1 MKNIIKA
8 KRGDIMIKRQNP
20 ICNEAS
26 IMIIKDGRLLY
37 FGQIK
42 NMKKEMV
49 NKELDLLLS
58 LNAKRVTYDSKF
70 KLMIIGC

>member
-1 MKNIIKA
+1 
-8 KRGDIMIKRQNP
+8 MIKRQNS
-20 ICNEAS
+20 ICNETS

-37 FGQIK
+37 FDQIK

-70 KLMIIGC
+70 KLIIIGC

>member
-1 MKNIIKA
+1 
-8 KRGDIMIKRQNP
+8 MIKRQNP
-20 ICNEAS
+20 ICDETS
-26 IMIIKDGRLLY
+26 IMIIKDDHLLY

-58 LNAKRVTYDSKF
+58 LNAKRVTYDPKF

>member
-1 MKNIIKA
+1 
-8 KRGDIMIKRQNP
+8 MIKRQNP
-20 ICNEAS
+20 VCDEAS
-26 IMIIKDGRLLY
+26 VMITKDGRLLY
-37 FGQIK
+37 FGLIK

-58 LNAKRVTYDSKF
+58 LKAKRITYDSKF

>member
-1 MKNIIKA
+1 
-8 KRGDIMIKRQNP
+8 MIKRQNS
-20 ICNEAS
+20 ICNETS

-49 NKELDLLLS
+49 NKDLDLLLS

>member
-1 MKNIIKA
+1 
-8 KRGDIMIKRQNP
+8 MIKRQNS
-20 ICNEAS
+20 ICNETS

-58 LNAKRVTYDSKF
+58 LNAKQVTYDSKF

>member
-1 MKNIIKA
+1 
-8 KRGDIMIKRQNP
+8 MIKRQNS
-20 ICNEAS
+20 ICNETS

-70 KLMIIGC
+70 KLMIIGCWRNIKMKN

>member
-1 MKNIIKA
+1 
-8 KRGDIMIKRQNP
+8 MIKRQNS
-20 ICNEAS
+20 ICNETS

>member
-1 MKNIIKA
+1 
-8 KRGDIMIKRQNP
+8 MIKRQTP
-20 ICNEAS
+20 ICDETS

>member
-1 MKNIIKA
+1 
-8 KRGDIMIKRQNP
+8 MIKRQNS
-20 ICNEAS
+20 ICNETS

-70 KLMIIGC
+70 KLIIIGC

>member
-1 MKNIIKA
+1 
-8 KRGDIMIKRQNP
+8 MIKRQNP
-20 ICNEAS
+20 ICDETS
-26 IMIIKDGRLLY
+26 IMITKDGRLLY

-42 NMKKEMV
+42 DMKKEMV
-49 NKELDLLLS
+49 DKELDLLLS